1 MFLCYVT
8 RCAVCEAP
16 AMVIAVHSQTIQIP
30 SCPSSWDTLW
40 IGYSFMMVGCD
51 IHAHNHLFTQ
61 HPLFIKVHIC
71 ISINVFPFVLST
83 LVQVQRAP
91 VRLWPL
97 LARAWKSSAALLSL
111 NAMAEGHAI
120 TMETPTASGWP
131 L

>member
-16 AMVIAVHSQTIQIP
+16 AMVIAVHSQTIGVP
-30 SCPSSWDTLW
+30 DCPSSWELLW
-40 IGYSFMMVGCD
+40 IGYSFMMVGCA
-51 IHAHNHLFTQ
+51 ICTLT
-61 HPLFIKVHIC
+61 PLYSASLVYKSFYLYLNKC
-71 ISINVFPFVLST
+71 LPFVLST

-97 LARAWKSSAALLSL
+97 LARAWRSSAALLSL
-111 NAMAEGHAI
+111 NAMAEEHAI

-131 L
+131 R